1 METQELFLHGLVT
14 MIRGY
19 VTSDTTCSNID
30 RILAAR
36 AVRRVGRNNAR

>member
-1 METQELFLHGLVT
+1 LHGLVT
-14 MIRGY
+14 FIRGY
-19 VTSDTTCSNID
+19 VTHDTTFSKRS